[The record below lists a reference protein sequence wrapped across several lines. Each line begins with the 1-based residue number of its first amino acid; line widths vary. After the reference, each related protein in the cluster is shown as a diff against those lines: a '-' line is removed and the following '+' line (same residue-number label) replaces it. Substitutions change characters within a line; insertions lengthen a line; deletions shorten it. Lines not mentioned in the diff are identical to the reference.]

1 MDAHRYGSQ
10 SKMIIFKW
18 QRKQKLQN
26 SFHYNY
32 IHYISA
38 MKFLAEKN
46 KILNKECN

>member
-1 MDAHRYGSQ
+1 MDCHRYECQ
-10 SKMIIFKW
+10 SKMIIVKW

-38 MKFLAEKN
+38 MKFLADKKQN
-46 KILNKECN
+46 LKQGV